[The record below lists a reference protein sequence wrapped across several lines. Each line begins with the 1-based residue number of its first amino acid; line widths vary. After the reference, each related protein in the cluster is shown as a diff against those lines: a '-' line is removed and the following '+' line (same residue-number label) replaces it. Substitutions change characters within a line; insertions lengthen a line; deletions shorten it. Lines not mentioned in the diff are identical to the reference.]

1 MSDSDVIKLKV
12 AVTRLQRLAIMQ
24 SSSIMKLSA
33 AILGMESLD
42 SKVREEVFK
51 VFNGLQEHIDVL
63 SELNDINDLGGND
76 GE

>member
-12 AVTRLQRLAIMQ
+12 AVSRLHRLAIMQ

-42 SKVREEVFK
+42 SKVHDEVFK
-51 VFNGLQEHIDVL
+51 VFNSVQEHIDVL